1 MCGFFDFFVFLGL
14 FLFSDVLVDSMSVV
28 LVGWDSRATPCPGSG
43 VIAVVIGMAFRV
55 GGGLATAVAVG
66 AKVSLVCFWPGE
78 LAPLPLATLVC
89 FDFIPPLGELSL
101 PVVLVGFHLFY
112 DIRLV
117 IVALVALVRYK
128 SKAGSGV
135 T

>member
-1 MCGFFDFFVFLGL
+1 
-14 FLFSDVLVDSMSVV
+14 MSVV
-28 LVGWDSRATPCPGSG
+28 SVGWASRATPRPGSG
-43 VIAVVIGMAFRV
+43 VIAVVIGLAFGV
-55 GGGLATAVAVG
+55 GGGLASAVEVG

-78 LAPLPLATLVC
+78 LAPSPLATLVC

-101 PVVLVGFHLFY
+101 PAVLVGFRLFF

-117 IVALVALVRYK
+117 IVALVASVRCER
-128 SKAGSGV
+128 KAGSGV